1 MVLTLSQALALA
13 AACAPAIAP
22 ETILS
27 VAKAESGLD
36 PLAIGVNGRPRLTV
50 RAATPA
56 EAARKAASL
65 IAAGRSLDLGLA
77 QINSQNL
84 GWLGLSVEAAFDP
97 CRNLAAAA
105 QVLQA
110 GYRRGRPQ
118 IAGEQPALRTAL
130 SLYNT
135 GDGARGLGNGYV
147 DRVLKAATQLVPAIA
162 VAQAAPLAPVP
173 STPPPTPA
181 PPAWDVFGQ
190 TVSAASFFTRVST
203 PSLGE
208 SQ

>member
-13 AACAPAIAP
+13 AACAPTIAP
-22 ETILS
+22 QTLLS
-27 VAKAESGLD
+27 VAKVESGLD
-36 PLAIGVNGRPRLTV
+36 PLAIGVNGRPRLSV

-56 EAARKAASL
+56 QAARKAAGL

-77 QINSQNL
+77 QINSNNL
-84 GWLGLSVEAAFDP
+84 GRLGLSVEAAFDP
-97 CRNLAAAA
+97 CANLAAAA

-118 IAGEQPALRTAL
+118 IVGEQPALRTAL

-135 GDGARGLGNGYV
+135 GAVSRGLKNGYV
-147 DRVLKAATQLVPAIA
+147 AKVVGAANQVVPAIA
-162 VAQAAPLAPVP
+162 VVQAAPLAPSEPLAP
-173 STPPPTPA
+173 SPPA

-190 TVSAASFFTRVST
+190 SASPSSFFIRVST
-203 PSLGE
+203 PSLGD